1 MRRGPLKSCEVA
13 NDMKLW
19 LWLETLSIDQADI
32 YSFKVKKETL
42 EQGVKY
48 FKVNNKDTRKTA
60 MVELEFKKEKYER
73 SPTKGSR
80 KATARERETN

>member
-13 NDMKLW
+13 NDMKLR
-19 LWLETLSIDQADI
+19 LWLETLSINQAGI
-32 YSFKVKKETL
+32 YS
-42 EQGVKY
+42 
-48 FKVNNKDTRKTA
+48 FKVNNKDTRTTA
-60 MVELEFKKEKYER
+60 MAELEFKKEKYER